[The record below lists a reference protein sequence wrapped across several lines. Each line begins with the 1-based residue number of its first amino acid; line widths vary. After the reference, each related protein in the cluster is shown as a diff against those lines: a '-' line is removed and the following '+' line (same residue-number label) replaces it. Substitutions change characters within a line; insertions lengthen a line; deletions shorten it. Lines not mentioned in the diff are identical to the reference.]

1 MTDPLTSSLLRE
13 RADVLERLRR
23 FDRSLP
29 GPSRISLL
37 HKEDEITRILAQE
50 HKSRLE
56 AEQASSR
63 FQFLANA
70 SVELMGHLD
79 TSQVLERLSQLVI
92 PSFADYCIID
102 LLAKDGGFHTVTAHA
117 DPEKESVLA
126 DLRATFGLDKNLT
139 DPTWRVLKS
148 RKPRL
153 FADVTTRMLASASP
167 DPVLLDLLKELNP
180 HSYMIVPIQAR
191 GKIWGAL
198 HLARTAP
205 NRRYNDNDLNL
216 AVELAMRAAIA
227 VENAKLLED
236 TRNSVSKRDEFL
248 SVASH
253 ELKTPIQS
261 HRLQVQLIRRI
272 LQNEKMSPTL
282 QQIEKLMAMSEHAI
296 ARLCKLVDNLLDVS
310 RITSSHRMSLERQ
323 TMDLSE
329 LVQEIIHRNALT
341 ETGSSVPEIRLSCV
355 RPVIGYWDRLRLDQV
370 ITNLLTN
377 AIKYGEGKPIEI
389 RLKLEGRKAHLSVLD
404 QGMGIDKEHQA
415 RIFERFQRAT
425 REHQSA
431 SLGLGLF
438 IVRSIILAHDGRVW
452 VESQPGQGAAFHIE
466 LPLQAD
472 SR

>member
-13 RADVLERLRR
+13 RADTLERISR
-23 FDRSLP
+23 FDRALP
-29 GPSRISLL
+29 APSRVSILY
-37 HKEDEITRILAQE
+37 KEDEVTRILAQE
-50 HKSRLE
+50 HKVRME

-70 SVELMGHLD
+70 SMELMGHLD
-79 TSQVLERLSQLVI
+79 TARILERLSQLVI
-92 PSFADYCIID
+92 PAFSDYCIVD

-117 DPEKESVLA
+117 DPCKKPALE
-126 DLRATFGLDKNLT
+126 DLRATYGLDKNLT

-153 FADVTTRMLASASP
+153 FADVTMRMLASASP
-167 DPVLLDLLKELNP
+167 EAGLLELLKDLGP
-180 HSYMIVPIQAR
+180 RSYMIVPIQAR

-205 NRRYNDNDLNL
+205 NRRYNDNDLKL
-216 AVELAMRAAIA
+216 GVELAERVAIA

-236 TRNSVSKRDEFL
+236 TRSSLVKRDEFL

-272 LQNEKMSPTL
+272 LQNEKMNPAL
-282 QQIEKLMAMSEHAI
+282 QQVEKLMGMSEHAI
-296 ARLCKLVDNLLDVS
+296 ARLCKLVDSLLDVS
-310 RITSSHRMSLERQ
+310 RINSSHRLSLERQ
-323 TMDLSE
+323 TLDLAE
-329 LVQEIIHRNALT
+329 LVQEVILRGALA
-341 ETGSSVPEIRLSCV
+341 ETGGSSPEIRFQC
-355 RPVIGYWDRLRLDQV
+355 PDPIIGYWDRLRLDQV
-370 ITNLLTN
+370 VTNLLTN
-377 AIKYGEGKPIEI
+377 AIKYGKGKPIEV
-389 RLKLEGRKAHLSVLD
+389 RLGLTGKRAHLTVRD
-404 QGMGIDKEHQA
+404 QGMGIPREHHG

-438 IVRSIILAHDGRVW
+438 IVRNIVLAHEGRVW
-452 VESQPGQGAAFHIE
+452 VESQPGEGATFHIE
-466 LPLQAD
+466 LPLQPEA
-472 SR
+472 